1 MYAGQILYP
10 ILSPLV
16 DDKVYPLI
24 VPETA
29 SNTPPY
35 VVYTPISAVAEQT
48 FDGHSGDEWVRVQTD
63 IYHKDYDKLL
73 TLSATIIQTLN
84 QALSLKVFSNNS
96 QSIDDGLFRISLDVE
111 FWQTI

>member
-24 VPETA
+24 VPELTV
-29 SNTPPY
+29 NTPPY
-35 VVYTPISAVAEQT
+35 VVYTPVSAVAEQT
-48 FDGHSGDEWVRVQTD
+48 FDGHTGDEWVRVQID
-63 IYHKDYDKLL
+63 IYHKDYDELL

-111 FWQTI
+111 FWQTV